1 MKKSTLKTWLAVTIV
16 ALISIGIIG
25 FASSGFSNW
34 DRDSWRDRFI
44 RPGTSDTST
53 SSESP
58 IDSEDI
64 SEDSSEDVTSEE
76 PEDPF
81 AQYNPLYQY
90 SFDLTGEYDENDFEW
105 DEDYGYFNLKIHND
119 IGDQL
124 FLIGC
129 DNPVTSF
136 PVVDENEMFH
146 IVAIDLFNNIPDYTL
161 DYWNNHKLLLI
172 LNNGDVIDDFVWDEE
187 STVLCTSHYG
197 ITDFSIIN
205 FLVVENY
212 PEHDYR
218 FSYDLANLNV
228 NDFTYEELN
237 TYKRYLDEN
246 NLLEMKIDLEQTE
259 EFSFPNLLS
268 TQTLYLIFNINFFT
282 EIQDFFN
289 LNDFSLNYDF
299 VFYFTHNEVQSDG
312 IINNIET
319 ESNLIFTFNVDSQ
332 NLSVARID
340 ILLVNKA

>member
-1 MKKSTLKTWLAVTIV
+1 MKKRTLKTWLAVMIV

-44 RPGTSDTST
+44 KPGTSDTST
-53 SSESP
+53 SSETP

-90 SFDLTGEYDENDFEW
+90 SFDLTGEYDENDFAW
-105 DEDYGYFNLKIHND
+105 DEDYGYYNLKIQND

-129 DNPVTSF
+129 DNLVTSF

-146 IVAIDLFNNIPDYTL
+146 IVACDLFDDIPDYTL

-172 LNNGDVIDDFVWDEE
+172 LNNGDVIDDFAWDEE
-187 STVLCTSHYG
+187 SQVLSTSHYG
-197 ITDFSIIN
+197 ITDFSILN

-218 FSYDLANLNV
+218 FSYDLADLDV

-259 EFSFPNLLS
+259 EFSFPNLLP
-268 TQTLYLIFNINFFT
+268 TQTLYLNFNI
-282 EIQDFFN
+282 DFFSEIEDFYN
-289 LNDFSLNYDF
+289 QSDFSINYDF
-299 VFYFTHNEVQSDG
+299 VFYFVHDEVQSDG
-312 IINNIET
+312 IYNSIEGNDMFYFYFNI
-319 ESNLIFTFNVDSQ
+319 DSQ

-340 ILLVNKA
+340 IFTC